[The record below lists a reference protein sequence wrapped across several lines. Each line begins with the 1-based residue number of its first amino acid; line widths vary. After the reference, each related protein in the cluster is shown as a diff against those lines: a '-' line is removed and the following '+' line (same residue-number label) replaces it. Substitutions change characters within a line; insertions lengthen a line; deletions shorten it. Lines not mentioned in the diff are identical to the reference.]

1 MTLLTFFFLI
11 VAMSLFPL
19 ALMHH
24 DKTSPHLLMA
34 LAFLSFSIA
43 WVSIIMILSWLL
55 HGVFLLFW
63 S

>member
-19 ALMHH
+19 ALMHR
-24 DKTSPHLLMA
+24 DTTSPQLLMA